1 MENQDKKASFGTPQ
15 AIVVAGLLIAIAV
28 FASGGVGG
36 VKTSAKTISKS
47 VGLNERKFQAC
58 IATADK
64 TEVTKDAEEAKALG
78 INGTPF
84 SLVINKTGAI
94 AEIPGAF
101 PFENTAN
108 PKQSVKGII
117 DSLPATKPA
126 NQKEYTFRPVD
137 DTDHI
142 IGSKD
147 AEIIVIEYSDTE
159 CPFCKRFHETMHQAV
174 DAYDGKVAWVYRHFP
189 LTSIHPLAES
199 GAIASECAATLGGN
213 DMFWKYLDALFAAQ
227 GQSFTKD
234 MF

>member
-15 AIVVAGLLIAIAV
+15 AIVVAGLLIALAV
-28 FASGGVGG
+28 FASGGFGNG
-36 VKTSAKTISKS
+36 KTSVKTVSKS

-58 IATADK
+58 IAAGDT
-64 TEVTKDAEEAKALG
+64 TEVTKDAEEAKGLG
-78 INGTPF
+78 VNGTPF
-84 SLVINKTGAI
+84 SLVMNKAGAI

-126 NQKEYTFRPVD
+126 NQKAYTFRPVD

-147 AEIIVIEYSDTE
+147 AEIIIIEYSDTE
-159 CPFCKRFHETMHQAV
+159 CPFCKRFHDVMHQTI
-174 DAYDGKVAWVYRHFP
+174 DAYNGKVAWVYRHFP

-199 GAIASECAATLGGN
+199 GAIATECAATLGGN